1 MLPHRRF
8 PDGLDGNFTAYVPR
22 QLTTFDLRLAA
33 APPEAIGF
41 PGKITYCG
49 CRPGLTSDAPR
60 TFVAEYRPRFETF
73 IHAGSCRKLTYAW
86 AAGGPFR
93 VDVLHNRESGDWNI
107 YKFRAGV
114 LISHIAAQGYG
125 EAMIRAS
132 AAGLHAAEPAFTFAG
147 DPEECRRENRAQVEY
162 STQDEAEHDGAEAA
176 SASQPQILAF
186 GVVASAGGG
195 SLIFIPGEK
204 ARELAAI
211 HEALGAK
218 TWGQFKLRMPA
229 SRLPELLSTFLEC
242 GAWASFD
249 FYCQAHAQSGTR
261 AERELL
267 WRQYEELAPGARMPF
282 DDDVFQVEALP
293 GVSEGSWPERPQQ
306 AMLRWLPPLICGR
319 LGRRVF
325 SYRRG
330 DSLIFDPG
338 RAPEI
343 LAALEAAG
351 YVCCWDEDL
360 VRRACGRK
368 ANSPF

>member
-22 QLTTFDLRLAA
+22 QLTSFDLRLAA

-41 PGKITYCG
+41 PGKLTYCG
-49 CRPGLTSDAPR
+49 RRCALTTDAPR
-60 TFVAEYRPRFETF
+60 NFVAEYRPRFETF
-73 IHAGSCRKLTYAW
+73 IHAAACRKLTYVW
-86 AAGGPFR
+86 AAGGPFH
-93 VDVLHNRESGDWNI
+93 VDVLHNRETGDWNI

-125 EAMIRAS
+125 EAMIRAT
-132 AAGLHAAEPAFTFAG
+132 AAGLHAAEPAFTLAG
-147 DPEECRRENRAQVEY
+147 DPEECRRENHAQLECLRL
-162 STQDEAEHDGAEAA
+162 DEAEPGPEGADE
-176 SASQPQILAF
+176 SARQTLVF
-186 GVVASAGGG
+186 GAVASPGGG
-195 SLIFIPGEK
+195 NLIFIPIEK
-204 ARELAAI
+204 ARELAAV
-211 HEALGAK
+211 HHALGAK
-218 TWGQFKLRMPA
+218 TWGEFKFRMPA
-229 SRLPELLSTFLEC
+229 RRLPELLSTFLEC

-249 FYCQAHAQSGTR
+249 FYCQAHARGGTR

-282 DDDVFQVEALP
+282 DHDPLQAEKLP
-293 GVSEGSWPERPQQ
+293 GVGEGSWPERPEQ

-319 LGRRVF
+319 LGRRIF
-325 SYRRG
+325 NCRRG

-343 LAALEAAG
+343 LAALEGAG
-351 YVCCWDEDL
+351 YLCCWDEDL

-368 ANSPF
+368 IRSAF